1 MASTFAAMTSV
12 GSLAAPSGRVAD
24 KKLSSRASIASFS
37 FSKRPNVALRRTR
50 SPRVSAMAKEL
61 HFNKDGSAIK
71 KLQVCLSLF

>member
-24 KKLSSRASIASFS
+24 NKFDSMSSRASISSFS
-37 FSKRPNVALRRTR
+37 FSKRPNVALRRAR
-50 SPRVSAMAKEL
+50 SPRISAMAKEL

-71 KLQVCLSLF
+71 KLQVSL